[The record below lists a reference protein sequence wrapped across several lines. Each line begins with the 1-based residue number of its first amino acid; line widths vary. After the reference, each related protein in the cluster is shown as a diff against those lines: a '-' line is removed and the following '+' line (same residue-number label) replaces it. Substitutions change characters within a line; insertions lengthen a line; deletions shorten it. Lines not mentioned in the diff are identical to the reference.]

1 MPISSPVWATP
12 ATASSAPSKYTPP
25 KQKRDVLSG
34 RVTQNNR
41 CLYSPLAGAVQAFLL
56 YSRDGVGA
64 SLYKGRCHPN
74 RLTETLFY
82 NSVDRPISIRH
93 IGIYR
98 LLLRITLKN
107 PITKKTALT
116 SKNDKNT
123 MS

>member
-1 MPISSPVWATP
+1 M
-12 ATASSAPSKYTPP
+12 
-25 KQKRDVLSG
+25 
-34 RVTQNNR
+34 
-41 CLYSPLAGAVQAFLL
+41 GAVQAFLFSCRMRL
-56 YSRDGVGA
+56 PEGLFYSRAD
-64 SLYKGRCHPN
+64 S
-74 RLTETLFY
+74 
-82 NSVDRPISIRH
+82 PISIRH

>member
-1 MPISSPVWATP
+1 MRRRTSTG
-12 ATASSAPSKYTPP
+12 
-25 KQKRDVLSG
+25 KRDVLSG
-34 RVTQNNR
+34 RVTQNNT

-56 YSRDGVGA
+56 YNRDGVGV
-64 SLYKGRCHPN
+64 SLYKGRRHPN

-82 NSVDRPISIRH
+82 NSVDSPISIRH